1 MRKIFTILRKDIVTE
16 LRTKE
21 LLSAMFTFS
30 LLILLIFN
38 FAFSFSQENL
48 QYVTPAILWITFTF
62 AGILGL
68 GRSFAIEKEGNS
80 ILGLLLTPVDRSLLY
95 FGKMIGNLIFVF
107 IIELITLVIFVL
119 FFNYNLF
126 NVILPLSF
134 VIVLGTIGFVSVGT
148 LFSAIALNTRLREVL
163 LPILLLPIIIPVIVS
178 SVKLTAS
185 ILEGNSV
192 FSAGSAIQIL
202 VSFDIIFIAACAII
216 FEYVLEES

>member
-1 MRKIFTILRKDIVTE
+1 MRKITAILWKDFVTE

-38 FAFSFSQENL
+38 FAFSFSVENL
-48 QYVTPAILWITFTF
+48 QYLAPAILWITFTF

-80 ILGLLLTPVDRSLLY
+80 ILGLLLTPIDRSLLY

-107 IIELITLVIFVL
+107 IIEAVTLVIFVL

>member
-1 MRKIFTILRKDIVTE
+1 MSKLFAILWKDFITE

-48 QYVTPAILWITFTF
+48 QYATPAILWITFTF

-95 FGKMIGNLIFVF
+95 FGKMIGTLVFVF
-107 IIELITLVIFVL
+107 IIELVTLVIFVV

-126 NVILPLSF
+126 SVILPLSI

-148 LFSAIALNTRLREVL
+148 LFSAIALNTKLREVL
-163 LPILLLPIIIPVIVS
+163 LPILLFPIIIPVIVS
-178 SVKLTAS
+178 SVRMTAS
-185 ILEGNSV
+185 ILEGNSIL
-192 FSAGSAIQIL
+192 SAGSAFQIL
-202 VSFDIIFIAACAII
+202 VSFDIIFIAACAIT

>member
-1 MRKIFTILRKDIVTE
+1 MSKLFAILWKDFITE

-38 FAFSFSQENL
+38 LAFGFSQENL
-48 QYVTPAILWITFTF
+48 QYATPAILWITFTF

-95 FGKMIGNLIFVF
+95 FGKMIGTLVFVF
-107 IIELITLVIFVL
+107 IIELVTLVIFVV

-126 NVILPLSF
+126 SAILPLSI
-134 VIVLGTIGFVSVGT
+134 VIVLGTIGFISVGT
-148 LFSAIALNTRLREVL
+148 LFSAIALNTKLREVL
-163 LPILLLPIIIPVIVS
+163 LPILLFPIIIPVIVS
-178 SVKLTAS
+178 SVRMTAS
-185 ILEGNSV
+185 ILEGNSI
-192 FSAGSAIQIL
+192 FSAGSAFQIL
-202 VSFDIIFIAACAII
+202 VSFDIIFIAACAIT

>member
-1 MRKIFTILRKDIVTE
+1 MRKITAILWKDFVTE

-38 FAFSFSQENL
+38 FAFSFSVENL
-48 QYVTPAILWITFTF
+48 QYLAPAILWITFTF

-80 ILGLLLTPVDRSLLY
+80 ILGLLLTPIDRSLLY

-107 IIELITLVIFVL
+107 IIEAVTLVIFVL

-148 LFSAIALNTRLREVL
+148 LFSAIALNTKLREVL

-185 ILEGNSV
+185 ILEGNSI